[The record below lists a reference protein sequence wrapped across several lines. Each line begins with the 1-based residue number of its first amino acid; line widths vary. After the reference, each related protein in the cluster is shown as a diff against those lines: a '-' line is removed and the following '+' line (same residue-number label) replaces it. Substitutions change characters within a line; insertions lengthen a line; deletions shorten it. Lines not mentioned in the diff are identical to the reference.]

1 MVGQEEA
8 KTAAIAGAVAGA
20 VYLGGK
26 QVERKQDEKLGFGG
40 TAKMKAQHEAEHAA
54 KTASRTVQSRI
65 VQAGMARGKS
75 RDVVAGAHVVR
86 SAVSNKLSNRALNK
100 KLKQGQIAAGT
111 YAAPPSK
118 KQRAKDNA
126 KKAKQSASKVFR
138 RN

>member
-40 TAKMKAQHEAEHAA
+40 AAKMKAQHEAEHAA